1 MQWDVKL
8 QGPFSYSKLGI
19 ILLIGSIL
27 IMILIS
33 IIIKIKNKPKIEK
46 PSEEKFDLEKVKKEY
61 LTRIDNLMTKV
72 NNNQLIKR
80 KAYNELSLIIREFIY
95 KTTNIDVLKY
105 TLAEAKL
112 RKNKELVELL
122 NEYYEP
128 EFSKEGKG
136 DLISSIDKTRKV
148 IIEWK

>member
-46 PSEEKFDLEKVKKEY
+46 P
-61 LTRIDNLMTKV
+61 
-72 NNNQLIKR
+72 
-80 KAYNELSLIIREFIY
+80 
-95 KTTNIDVLKY
+95 
-105 TLAEAKL
+105 
-112 RKNKELVELL
+112 
-122 NEYYEP
+122 
-128 EFSKEGKG
+128 
-136 DLISSIDKTRKV
+136 
-148 IIEWK
+148 